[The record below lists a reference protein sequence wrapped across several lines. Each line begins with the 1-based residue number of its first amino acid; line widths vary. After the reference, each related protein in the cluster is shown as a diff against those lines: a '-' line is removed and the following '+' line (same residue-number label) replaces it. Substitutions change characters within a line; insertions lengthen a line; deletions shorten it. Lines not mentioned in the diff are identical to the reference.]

1 MFYAFPEN
9 PHVKFS
15 SSTHPVKWVMA
26 GGLTF
31 SLYTL
36 IHTHTHRGRERN
48 KYNFMNN
55 KVKMSIISN
64 DLILCVCVCV
74 LGNVV

>member
-1 MFYAFPEN
+1 
-9 PHVKFS
+9 
-15 SSTHPVKWVMA
+15 MA

-36 IHTHTHRGRERN
+36 THTHTHRGRERN
-48 KYNFMNN
+48 KYNFMNY

-64 DLILCVCVCV
+64 DLILFIYLFFCI